1 MLTRFL
7 SLVTLDVVEY
17 TKRTQVIRISGNQM
31 SFGTIDGMSKD
42 RNRALKSWY
51 WYDWANQAFALTVGT
66 VLGGQL
72 ITAYFNL
79 ATGGS
84 SEILGLNVTGSS
96 FYAAVLGLSMVF
108 VAISSPI
115 LGAIA
120 DRIAIKKKI
129 VWIYTLVGVVFTA
142 FMVIAPHLDANS
154 AYRLLAFCFL
164 MGQIGMAGGNTIYY
178 AFMPYLADDSS
189 MEKVSSWGYA
199 YGFAGG
205 TLILIVHLIVMSTG
219 AFGLTDAYGEWTL
232 SFAFVTT
239 SLWWLG
245 FGLPFFRNTPE
256 PEIANE
262 RSYGSV
268 MEAVRDGINE
278 VRSTFGEVKKYR
290 VLVIY
295 LLSYLLFYDVLH
307 TVGGVASSFAEND
320 LRLPVLMN
328 FALILLANIIAIPMS
343 IVGGV
348 LAVRYGT
355 KMVLGGAIGV
365 YMVVLIIATGFA
377 PLEMDGEHERY
388 DFRYDYLPES
398 DEYEL
403 STLHDRGVKGWVS
416 KSGPGDAEFRE
427 AFLSYMIEGD
437 LEGDVWKDSD
447 KERVVISAD
456 EAALLAAEMDK
467 TSGHRWSFSFRG
479 GDLDGN
485 SSVGNRHITVIEGG
499 PIDWWPNFLR
509 DNVWGPLNFSVTLQW
524 MLLGTLVGF
533 VQGTAGA
540 QARSLFTYL
549 VPKSKSTEFFGF
561 FGFMGKA
568 AAVVGPFIFA
578 FFSAAYDTRFGIMV
592 LLLIL
597 LLGLL
602 LFPFIDLEE
611 GKRVAKQADIEA
623 GIFSEDE

>member
-1 MLTRFL
+1 M
-7 SLVTLDVVEY
+7 VEY
-17 TKRTQVIRISGNQM
+17 TKASEAMGITGNLM
-31 SFGTIDGMSKD
+31 SFGTIDGLSQD
-42 RNRALKSWY
+42 ENRALRSWY

-66 VLGGQL
+66 VLGGQM

-79 ATGGS
+79 ATGGAT
-84 SEILGLNVTGSS
+84 EILGLDVTGSS
-96 FYAAVLGLSMVF
+96 FYAAILGLSMVF
-108 VAISSPI
+108 VAITSPV

-129 VWIYTLVGVVFTA
+129 VWIYTLIGVIFTA
-142 FMVIAPHLDANS
+142 FMGIAPHLDANS

-178 AFMPYLADDSS
+178 AFMPYLADEEN
-189 MEKVSSWGYA
+189 MEKVSSWGFS

-205 TLILIVHLIVMSTG
+205 TLILILHLIVMGTG

-256 PEIANE
+256 PVIANE
-262 RSYGSV
+262 RAYSSV
-268 MEAVRDGINE
+268 IEAVRDGLNE
-278 VRSTFGEVKKYR
+278 VRMTFGEIRKYR

-295 LLSYLLFYDVLH
+295 LLAYLLFYDVLH

-320 LRLPVLMN
+320 LRLPVMMN
-328 FALILLANIIAIPMS
+328 FALILLANVIAIPMS
-343 IVGGV
+343 IVGGI

-355 KMVLGGAIGV
+355 KAVLGGAIGV

-398 DEYEL
+398 NEYEL

-416 KSGPGDAEFRE
+416 KSGPGDEDFRNS
-427 AFLSYMIEGD
+427 FLVYMIEGS
-437 LEGDVWKDSD
+437 LEGDAWKDSD
-447 KERVVISAD
+447 VEKTIISAD
-456 EAALLAAEMDK
+456 EAALLASEMRNM
-467 TSGHRWSFSFRG
+467 TSHRWSFSFEG
-479 GDLDGN
+479 GNLDN
-485 SSVGNRHITVIEGG
+485 LSSVGDEHITIIQGG
-499 PIDWWPNFLR
+499 VIDWWPNFLR
-509 DNVWGPLNFSVTLQW
+509 DNVWGPLNFGVTLQW

-533 VQGTAGA
+533 VQGSAGA
-540 QARSLFTYL
+540 QARSLFSYL

-568 AAVVGPFIFA
+568 AAVIGPFIFA

-592 LLLIL
+592 LLIILIL
-597 LLGLL
+597 GLMM
-602 LFPFIDLEE
+602 FPFIDIEEGRRVARETDIESGIYLEE
-611 GKRVAKQADIEA
+611 E
-623 GIFSEDE
+623 